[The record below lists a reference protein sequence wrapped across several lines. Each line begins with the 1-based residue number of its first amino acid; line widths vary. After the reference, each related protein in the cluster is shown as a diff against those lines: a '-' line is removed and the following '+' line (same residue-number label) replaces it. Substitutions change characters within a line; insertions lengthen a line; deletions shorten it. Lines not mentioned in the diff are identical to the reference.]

1 MKVVLSC
8 LTLCD
13 PMHSSPPGFS
23 VLGILQARILEC
35 VAIPFSKGSSRPRDR
50 TCVSHSAGRFFTVMT
65 GKAHKCEECLL
76 GERKVTWAQED
87 EKKK

>member
-1 MKVVLSC
+1 MKVIQLC

-13 PMHSSPPGFS
+13 PMHSSPQGSS
-23 VLGILQARILEC
+23 VLGILQARILEW

-50 TCVSHSAGRFFTVMT
+50 TCVSHIAGRFFTVMT
-65 GKAHKCEECLL
+65 GKVHKCEECLL
-76 GERKVTWAQED
+76 GERKLTWAQED